1 MNQNK
6 SLTLTPTRAFKFIP
20 VFAQVTLTSAK
31 KAVSSQYL
39 KSNCKKQKYLISCV
53 KNEIAL
59 ANLFIFL
66 MMDSFVDALIFR
78 TAVFEISE
86 T

>member
-59 ANLFIFL
+59 ANLL
-66 MMDSFVDALIFR
+66 MMMSLRLQFDKLKNIYL
-78 TAVFEISE
+78 EI
-86 T
+86 